1 MWPASPANRIAASP
15 LAWRIAALGEERKM
29 LRAVSG
35 WQLILCVLLFAAAPT
50 LAQDDDDQ
58 GWSQFTRNNTLR
70 ATVTA
75 ATPPAKGSGSFDAK
89 TDSGQQWKVLYGP
102 NTRFI
107 RDRQPAKAVDIHPG
121 DMLFAAGD
129 LDDKKKTI
137 GAAVLIG
144 IDGAEVRRARE
155 GLGKTWSA
163 GKITSISGTHVIV
176 QRLDGVSQTIS
187 VDENT
192 SFKQH
197 HDSVTLAD
205 LKPGEGFRAEG
216 HVQEGVFVATALNV
230 FNLDGHEPWLDAG
243 TKADRTNPGAR

>member
-1 MWPASPANRIAASP
+1 MWPAPPANRVAASP
-15 LAWRIAALGEERKM
+15 LAWRIAELSEDRTM
-29 LRAVSG
+29 LRAVSR
-35 WQLILCVLLFAAAPT
+35 WYLILCVLLFAAAPA

-75 ATPPAKGSGSFDAK
+75 AAPAAKGSGSFEVK

-107 RDRQPAKAVDIHPG
+107 RDRQPAKAADIHLG

-129 LDDKKKTI
+129 LDEKKKTI

-144 IDGAEVRRARE
+144 IDGAEVQKARE

-163 GKITSISGTHVIV
+163 GKITSVSGTHIMV

-205 LKPGEGFRAEG
+205 VKPGEGFRAEG
-216 HVQEGVFVATALNV
+216 HVQEGVFVASTLNV

-243 TKADRTNPGAR
+243 TEAGRASPRAR